1 MLAELPER
9 VMMMMII
16 IIRAPLTLSLPIVAN
31 RKTHRKLKFLF
42 RKSHEVKVPCKIYA
56 KKVYFEG

>member
-1 MLAELPER
+1 
-9 VMMMMII
+9 MMMII

-42 RKSHEVKVPCKIYA
+42 RKSHEIKVPRKTYA
-56 KKVYFEG
+56 KKVYFER